1 MDEPQWDKPDNFF
14 MTFRC
19 MKQKYGR
26 PFFEKG
32 QIKFSTPR
40 SWVEYAKKYG
50 DGRGDQLEGT
60 LATFDIRDIEHAIP
74 ILQKYNSAYNDI
86 EPFRTN
92 SRCYLKKQS
101 DMDLPCLCMY
111 YLMYRMFPCPDK
123 PGMHELQCDIPA
135 TYFRDFADNQ
145 TPEAIEKTP
154 TEDRPC
160 VVIIRDYP
168 EFKRRVIKTLLQLGI
183 SREEIIETKVSY
195 FDFEQYGE
203 NGWWDF
209 GQKPP
214 MELAIKHIRFA
225 VQSEGRFIINT
236 KNPEIHKMLRD
247 PVEIG
252 PLTDISQYCDQ
263 YFYDGIQVVMHADIE
278 RIQ

>member
-1 MDEPQWDKPDNFF
+1 MNEPQWDNPDDFF
-14 MTFRC
+14 VTFRC

-40 SWVEYAKKYG
+40 SWVEYAKQYG

-60 LATFDIRDIEHAIP
+60 LATFDIRDIEHTIP
-74 ILQKYNSAYNDI
+74 ILRKYHSAYNDI
-86 EPFRTN
+86 EPLRTN

-101 DMDLPCLCMY
+101 DMELPCLCMY
-111 YLMYRMFPCPDK
+111 YLMYKMFPCPNK

-135 TYFRDFADNQ
+135 TYFRDFADNL
-145 TPEAIEKTP
+145 TPEAIERLP
-154 TEDRPC
+154 VEDRPC

-168 EFKRRVIKTLLQLGI
+168 EFKRRIVKTLLQLGI
-183 SREEIIETKVSY
+183 RREKIIETKVSY
-195 FDFEQYGE
+195 FDFEQYGK

-209 GQKPP
+209 RQKPP
-214 MELAIKHIRFA
+214 MELAIKHIRFED
-225 VQSEGRFIINT
+225 QSEGRFIINT
-236 KNPEIHKMLRD
+236 KNPEIHKILRD
-247 PVEIG
+247 PIEIG
-252 PLTDISQYCDQ
+252 TLTDISQYCDQ

-278 RIQ
+278 RRP